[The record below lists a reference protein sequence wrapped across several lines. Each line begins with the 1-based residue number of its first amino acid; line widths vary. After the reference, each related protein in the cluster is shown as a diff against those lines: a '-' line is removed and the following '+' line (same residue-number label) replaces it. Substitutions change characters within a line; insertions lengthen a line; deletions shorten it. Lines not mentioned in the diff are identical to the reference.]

1 MKKLLVLTL
10 IYFVSCTK
18 DDDKQSPNPNLLT
31 SGKWYVESIL
41 YDPPIDFLNNGVFVT
56 DVFPF
61 YEPCEKDDFFEFVL
75 PSTLHV
81 NRGATKCWPTEDQ
94 IDYGTWKL
102 LNNDSQVEISDGIE
116 TVLFDLT
123 GNKLIGKY
131 NLPDFDS
138 TNGGKDYVLTATLIL
153 K

>member
-10 IYFVSCTK
+10 IYLVSCTK
-18 DDDKQSPNPNLLT
+18 DDDKQSLNPNLLT
-31 SGKWYVESIL
+31 SGKWYVESIF
-41 YDPPIDFLNNGVFVT
+41 YDPPIDFLFNGVFVT
-56 DVFPF
+56 DVFP
-61 YEPCEKDDFFEFVL
+61 YYDPCEKDNYFEFVL
-75 PSTLHV
+75 PSIL
-81 NRGATKCWPTEDQ
+81 NYEEGPTKCWPSAPQTE
-94 IDYGTWKL
+94 YGTWKL

-116 TVLFDLT
+116 TILFDIT